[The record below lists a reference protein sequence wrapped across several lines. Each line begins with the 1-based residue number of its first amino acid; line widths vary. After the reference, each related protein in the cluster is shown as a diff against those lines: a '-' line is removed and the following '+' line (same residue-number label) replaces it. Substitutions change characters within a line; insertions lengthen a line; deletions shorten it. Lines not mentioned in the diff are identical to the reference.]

1 MKLKKNA
8 KFWVAV
14 ALIICL
20 ISSIGAYVVQTN
32 SGHVTI
38 KELSVETESGLLL
51 DALLLVPETA
61 TAENPAPAI
70 VTSHG
75 WFNNKEMQDLN
86 YVEYARRGY
95 VVISIS
101 MYGHGDSEI
110 IHGGTW
116 WTPEHNANGMYD
128 AVKLLNTLPY
138 VDSSRIGVT
147 GHSNGGLACKEA
159 VRLDNEAE
167 NPLIASVLLV
177 SCDPIYTEEDTV
189 TNTFGRRVY
198 DVSNDT
204 YTNFFGSRDVGF
216 IACEYDEFFNC
227 VSNGDGTWTAARD
240 YIHTAPA
247 QSFLY
252 FGTDPAGQEERLDD
266 TLYTQEVDGEEAIR
280 VIYTP
285 AIIHP
290 GAHFSTDAVAA
301 GVEFFG
307 ASLGAP
313 IEIDG
318 SNQIWPVKAVFNGLG
333 LIGIGMFLI
342 FATIAFLD
350 TQTFASLKASS
361 EVVAWPMPDK
371 KAKTWYWSGLV
382 VSFLVSI
389 VVYPLIYRWCVGAL
403 PKTIFWQLNT
413 FYIGLWS
420 LICAVATLIFTV
432 VYYHVYGKKNGVDL
446 RARGALVSAGKF
458 FKSLLLAITVVAS
471 TYAIVFLSN
480 WLSKTDYRLW
490 CITFRAFDS
499 FHLKEVWKYLIFF
512 VPYYVMLSVSTNC
525 FNYVEMGKDKA
536 KGVASLVVDMLA
548 VAAAPAFM
556 ILMQYVPLF
565 TTGYTFTEMH
575 TYGGS
580 LIGLWLFPIIVIL
593 PFAVFFSRKVY
604 KKTNN
609 PYIVGLLMAI
619 FVTVMTA
626 TNQLCQ
632 PMI

>member
-1 MKLKKNA
+1 
-8 KFWVAV
+8 
-14 ALIICL
+14 
-20 ISSIGAYVVQTN
+20 
-32 SGHVTI
+32 
-38 KELSVETESGLLL
+38 
-51 DALLLVPETA
+51 
-61 TAENPAPAI
+61 
-70 VTSHG
+70 
-75 WFNNKEMQDLN
+75 
-86 YVEYARRGY
+86 
-95 VVISIS
+95 
-101 MYGHGDSEI
+101 
-110 IHGGTW
+110 
-116 WTPEHNANGMYD
+116 
-128 AVKLLNTLPY
+128 
-138 VDSSRIGVT
+138 
-147 GHSNGGLACKEA
+147 
-159 VRLDNEAE
+159 
-167 NPLIASVLLV
+167 
-177 SCDPIYTEEDTV
+177 
-189 TNTFGRRVY
+189 
-198 DVSNDT
+198 
-204 YTNFFGSRDVGF
+204 
-216 IACEYDEFFNC
+216 
-227 VSNGDGTWTAARD
+227 
-240 YIHTAPA
+240 
-247 QSFLY
+247 
-252 FGTDPAGQEERLDD
+252 
-266 TLYTQEVDGEEAIR
+266 
-280 VIYTP
+280 
-285 AIIHP
+285 
-290 GAHFSTDAVAA
+290 
-301 GVEFFG
+301 
-307 ASLGAP
+307 
-313 IEIDG
+313 
-318 SNQIWPVKAVFNGLG
+318 
-333 LIGIGMFLI
+333 
-342 FATIAFLD
+342 
-350 TQTFASLKASS
+350 
-361 EVVAWPMPDK
+361 MPDK